1 MKIQLSGER
10 AHRLHFT
17 LPCRIHHFLTT
28 RVASWLLSI
37 VAAFK
42 LHRLN
47 GGTIDAPKRD
57 FPNYEY
63 PRDFVWTKGELKAN
77 GDVYG
82 VKRPDG
88 NYDYELRYNPAPDV
102 ILWVEEMDRNYILR
116 LKREGKL
123 LATEPKADEEILQAE
138 QGEWKHPH
146 QFHDEIF
153 AAMAAAREEV
163 KQFGKELS
171 EPVRK
176 ASVEAERKAEA
187 ERKSQEAAREA
198 ERKAREEAERKARE
212 EAERKAKAE
221 AERKAKQEEAER
233 KAKAEAE
240 RLQSYRDNG
249 LVKLAKEKNLE
260 GIQYL
265 LSLADDDLKIN
276 ATDDALRT
284 ALHYVA
290 AQGNLTLVKAFVE
303 KGANVLTEDGLDQTA
318 RDCAKENKHAEV
330 AAFLKAAEAKQASSR
345 EAPDTPATP
354 VRPMPSPQPPSGGA
368 GLADSPVVDYLIPA
382 AKLQYGLPIGE
393 GGFGQVCRGRWGS
406 VEVAIKRLHLKSLT
420 ERTEEA
426 LTGEAKTMAALR
438 HPNVIRFYGL
448 CMEPGHYSI
457 VMELALKGSLY
468 QLLHSKSEIPWKIRY
483 SIAMDIGAGLQY
495 LHDKAI
501 VHRDLKSLNV
511 LLDGNLRAQLTD
523 FGLAQVKIET
533 KTKTAQPEKSVGTR
547 PWMAPELF
555 GLRPKYSFQSDIYA
569 YGMTLWEIAARE
581 IPYAGVKD
589 EDIVRNVE
597 KGDREE
603 IPKDAPK
610 GFAQLIGLCWAQRTE
625 QRPKAEQ
632 VVLELER
639 IAAGQEAA
647 AASPA
652 RVGVSTLFRAVQQ
665 VGEDVKVIKGVA
677 EGQAA
682 QARAEFDMRAQEF
695 SPV

>member
-1 MKIQLSGER
+1 MKTQKWGHGGR
-10 AHRLHFT
+10 RHFMYFPFAFAVSVPPAACVKDYLLKRGNGDEPEWFKT
-17 LPCRIHHFLTT
+17 KFPNDADIPD
-28 RVASWLLSI
+28 AAYSWG
-37 VAAFK
+37 AP
-42 LHRLN
+42 
-47 GGTIDAPKRD
+47 GGRKFPVKRD
-57 FPNYEY
+57 PQDTKNFLCPKEVQYKKDDCPKEVQY
-63 PRDFVWTKGELKAN
+63 KKDDGYWYADLRLDETPLMRECMEQRDLE
-77 GDVYG
+77 
-82 VKRPDG
+82 
-88 NYDYELRYNPAPDV
+88 
-102 ILWVEEMDRNYILR
+102 YILL
-116 LKREGKL
+116 LKSQGKL

-138 QGEWKHPH
+138 RGEWQHPH
-146 QFHDEIF
+146 QFHDKIF
-153 AAMAAAREEV
+153 AAMAAARDEV

-171 EPVRK
+171 EPKRK
-176 ASVEAERKAEA
+176 AKQEEAERKADAERKAEA
-187 ERKSQEAAREA
+187 
-198 ERKAREEAERKARE
+198 
-212 EAERKAKAE
+212 
-221 AERKAKQEEAER
+221 EAER

-265 LSLADDDLKIN
+265 LSLADYDLKVN

-290 AQGNLTLVKAFVE
+290 EQGNLTLVKAFVE
-303 KGANVLTEDGLDQTA
+303 KGANVLLKDGLKRTA
-318 RDCAKENKHAEV
+318 YDYATRNEHAEIAV
-330 AAFLKAAEAKQASSR
+330 FLEQVEAKQASSR

-368 GLADSPVVDYLIPA
+368 DIVDSPVVDYLIPA

-555 GLRPKYSFQSDIYA
+555 GLRPKYSFESDIYA
-569 YGMTLWEIAARE
+569 YGVTLWEIAARK
-581 IPYAGVKD
+581 IPYAGV
-589 EDIVRNVE
+589 EDVE
-597 KGDREE
+597 IKEEVKAGNREE
-603 IPKDAPK
+603 IPEDAPK

-632 VVLELER
+632 VVVELER
-639 IAAGQEAA
+639 LAAGQEAA
-647 AASPA
+647 AASP
-652 RVGVSTLFRAVQQ
+652 VGVSTLVQ
-665 VGEDVKVIKGVA
+665 EIHRIVK
-677 EGQAA
+677 GQEA
-682 QARAEFDMRAQEF
+682 QAQAEMKAMLAPSI
-695 SPV
+695 SPA